1 MGTYNIAINKA
12 RKRISIIRSKEKIEE
27 YLDEYEFRKK
37 EKSGFLDNEMR
48 KEVTEAVIEEELD
61 ETEEEQAPQFKTRFI
76 QEFVFSN
83 ENTPIELSLDKVQ
96 EDMLPISVVR
106 EEIQKS
112 YDKGMEDGQLTS
124 RATFQTEVEK
134 YQEWVRQID
143 TVVDNLKAEHRDA
156 INKFEASL
164 IDLSFLIAEQIIGL
178 EVHRNDNIIIKQVKR
193 AIDSID
199 SEKIYRIHLHPSTL
213 EILEEFKSHLLEDEE
228 ESKKIVLYA
237 DKNIPLGGC
246 VIETSAGLIDGRL
259 KHQLK
264 ELKKILSEEVYKPM
278 EDSERKQ
285 ELDAIYAQEGRSTKS
300 HEFELSEEA
309 QQKVDEISDFD
320 YDDMPDEY
328 KEMFSP
334 DLFEEGNIQ
343 DLDAEGNIIVPEE
356 KVEEEIDEDYDPLS
370 EFGDIDFEL
379 DDPEQEIMNSEI
391 DLPEQS
397 IEIDDSDSS
406 KYDSLAEFDTFD
418 ITFDEADETD
428 DTDDNNFSS
437 TTEDMNFID
446 SNIENTDNTTIEED
460 SDINLEP
467 EDEDI
472 INISDDSDNFNSEET
487 NDFDEFNNFDDF
499 NDDDAN
505 NNEETD

>member
-12 RKRISIIRSKEKIEE
+12 RKRISIIRSKEKIED

-37 EKSGFLDNEMR
+37 ERSGFLDNEMR
-48 KEVTEAVIEEELD
+48 KEATEKVIEEEIEEL
-61 ETEEEQAPQFKTRFI
+61 EEEETPNFKTRFI

-112 YDKGMEDGQLTS
+112 YDKGIEDGQLTS

-193 AIDSID
+193 AIDSVH

-228 ESKKIVLYA
+228 ASNEIILYA

-285 ELDAIYAQEGRSTKS
+285 ELDAIYAQEGKSTKS

-309 QQKVDEISDFD
+309 QQKVDDIGDFD
-320 YDDMPDEY
+320 YDDMPEEY

-343 DLDAEGNIIVPEE
+343 DLDSEGNIIVPEE
-356 KVEEEIDEDYDPLS
+356 KIEEEIDEDYDPLS

-379 DDPEQEIMNSEI
+379 DNPEQEIMNSEI
-391 DLPEQS
+391 ELPKQS
-397 IEIDDSDSS
+397 IEIDDSDIS
-406 KYDSLAEFDTFD
+406 KYDSLAEFDN
-418 ITFDEADETD
+418 FDETE
-428 DTDDNNFSS
+428 NNSS
-437 TTEDMNFID
+437 EQGEED
-446 SNIENTDNTTIEED
+446 SNINDINTENIDSDED
-460 SDINLEP
+460 SKLLDEKEDDELE
-467 EDEDI
+467 E
-472 INISDDSDNFNSEET
+472 S

-499 NDDDAN
+499 DNFDDSSAND
-505 NNEETD
+505 NEEID